1 MNKLNR
7 IIGDALVKFREKKIN
22 EEEFKEVLNNAKQS
36 PLLKHGKEWKTNVNS
51 ELKSILSVLQVGI
64 KELGWKQ
71 IISTREEKIHV
82 NSQPQKMILHL
93 YLPDPDYNR
102 CFKQLL
108 DSWLKGDYLLGLN
121 LVSLM
126 LPYMLNGGTKVQ
138 RVIILLA
145 SYLNNI

>member
-1 MNKLNR
+1 M
-7 IIGDALVKFREKKIN
+7 
-22 EEEFKEVLNNAKQS
+22 NNAKQS

-93 YLPDPDYNR
+93 HLPDPDYNR

>member
-1 MNKLNR
+1 MNKLNK
-7 IIGDALVKFREKKIN
+7 IIGDALVKFRGKKIN

-93 YLPDPDYNR
+93 HLPDPDYNN

-108 DSWLKGDYLLGLN
+108 DSWLKGEYFDRIQSGFIVAFLHVKWWN
-121 LVSLM
+121 RSAKSDCFVSL
-126 LPYMLNGGTKVQ
+126 L
-138 RVIILLA
+138 
-145 SYLNNI
+145 S